1 MNLIEC
7 YAGNDKRYHYYLNGM
22 CDFFYIQDSE
32 DKYDIE
38 VCETPEQ
45 NSFQTIYN
53 VSVKEEQL
61 QYGCLYKIVD
71 AFVYTSPMITFET
84 FVMNEHYCH
93 PHKFEPLCCLETWKD
108 INTNDIEVLHKRTK
122 DLGVYEIKLSR
133 CMYEINEL
141 KHQIDLLT
149 YKKNQPYYEIF
160 KEYTEEQ
167 FMSFMR
173 NIELCGLLFL
183 VAGLILKIF
192 LFYIWFD

>member
-1 MNLIEC
+1 MGCVI
-7 YAGNDKRYHYYLNGM
+7 
-22 CDFFYIQDSE
+22 FFYIQDSE

-71 AFVYTSPMITFET
+71 EFVYTSPMITFET
-84 FVMNEHYCH
+84 FVMNEPYCH
-93 PHKFEPLCCLETWKD
+93 PHKFEPLCCLETWQD

-149 YKKNQPYYEIF
+149 YKKINLITRF
-160 KEYTEEQ
+160 LK
-167 FMSFMR
+167 
-173 NIELCGLLFL
+173 NIMKISLCHLCVILNWVDCCFWLL
-183 VAGLILKIF
+183 
-192 LFYIWFD
+192 D